1 MKKTITVALA
11 AMMCVGVV
19 SAEKPLRQAS
29 DSAQK
34 LRRDTQDRPN
44 VTAFAGVSD
53 VVKKSGI
60 TGGIIV
66 HLDCNDA
73 KETAKLRMNNNL
85 SVQGLDTSRKD
96 IDAARKYLASRGL
109 YGKITANLFDG
120 KELPYADDLVNIIV
134 SEGATQVQESEIL
147 RVLRPL
153 GTAYIN
159 GKQMVKPW
167 PKEIDDWGHFLHG
180 PDNNAASSDS
190 QVAPPKHLRWDAGP
204 RWSRSHETDMSMTAM
219 VSANGKLFYLI
230 DDGPIG
236 IHETPATGLARLP
249 DKSSLVARDAFNGLV
264 LWKHPVPDWGTRS
277 FKSDRLR
284 WGARDM
290 MFSSPAMLPR
300 RLVASGDRLYVTLGF
315 NAPLSELDALTGE
328 TLRTFDGTSDTQEI
342 LLSGRTL
349 FLHIKDA
356 EEISSVA
363 ALDLAD
369 EKVKWQHKAGRISP
383 VTLAVSRNRAAY
395 YNGKELVALN
405 ASDGSELW
413 RAAVVSGPAPVTD
426 IAHENSVV
434 VLHDNI
440 VIFAGKKVNAFSV
453 EDGKQLWEKSGRFST
468 FRGKPDVFIAGGL
481 LWLGSNTGQGLD
493 VATGEVVKTLN
504 TAGLFTGGHH
514 TRCYRARATDN
525 YLLWSKRGVEFMD
538 LSDLN
543 HSKNDWVRS
552 TCRYG
557 VMPAN
562 GLLYTAPT
570 PCFCYPGVKKNG
582 FNAFSAADGSM
593 ADARRKK
600 QVPEKGPAYKSP
612 RPSTPDPSSED
623 WPTYRHDNA
632 RSGYVETAV
641 PAKLEESWQV
651 QLTGRVSPPV
661 AADGQLYVSEKDTHT
676 IHCIN
681 ADSGKPIWRFV
692 AGGSVDSPPTIYGG
706 RVVFGCTDGRVYC
719 LNAKDG
725 QIAWSFQAAPFEKWI
740 ISYGKLQSSWPVHG
754 SVLVENEI
762 VYFAAGISSFL
773 DGGIYMYGLDV
784 SSGKI
789 VHRVRLDNTNES
801 LKDARSRAH
810 DMDGAK
816 NDILVS
822 NGNRV
827 FLTQNVFDM
836 SLQKIETK
844 RIGRYGALE
853 TDLHLVASGGFLDD
867 SGFDRL
873 YWMYAKRWPGLYFA
887 DKAPKAG
894 QILVFDSKRTYGLH
908 KFNKKFS
915 RSPYY
920 QPGAEGCE
928 LFADENDNEPLLA
941 ERQEKRERGTMS
953 RAKEPAWSVQVPVNA
968 RAMVLAG
975 KILFFSG
982 SPDVIPADDPLAA
995 LEGRFGGK
1003 LWAVSKDGG
1012 EKLAEYDIASPPVF
1026 DGLIA
1031 ASGKLYMV
1039 TRDGKVRCWE

>member
-1 MKKTITVALA
+1 MSTRQYIGALGA
-11 AMMCVGVV
+11 VV
-19 SAEKPLRQAS
+19 LS
-29 DSAQK
+29 
-34 LRRDTQDRPN
+34 

-53 VVKKSGI
+53 VVKSSGI
-60 TGGIIV
+60 KGGIIV
-66 HLDCNDA
+66 HLDCNDG
-73 KETAKLRMNNNL
+73 KETAKLRINNNMT
-85 SVQGLDTSRKD
+85 VQGLDTSRKD
-96 IDAARKYLASRGL
+96 IDAARKYLAWQGL
-109 YGKITANLFDG
+109 YGKVTANLFDG
-120 KELPYADDLVNIIV
+120 KKLPYADDLVNIIV
-134 SEGATQVQESEIL
+134 SESATQVPESEIL
-147 RVLRPL
+147 RVLCPL
-153 GTAYIN
+153 GTAFIN
-159 GKQMVKPW
+159 GKKIVKPW

-180 PDNNAASSDS
+180 PDNNAVSSDS

-236 IHETPATGLARLP
+236 IHETPVKGERRLP

-264 LWKHPVPDWGTRS
+264 LWKRPVPDWGTRS
-277 FKSDRLR
+277 FKSDRLK
-284 WGARDM
+284 WNAQNL

-315 NAPLSELDALTGE
+315 NAPLSELDAVTGQ
-328 TLRTFDGTSDTQEI
+328 TLRTFDGTADTQEI
-342 LLSGRTL
+342 LLADRTVC
-349 FLHIKDA
+349 LHIRNA
-356 EEISSVA
+356 EKVSSVA
-363 ALDLAD
+363 ALDLTD
-369 EKVKWQHKAGRISP
+369 GKVKWQHKAGRISP
-383 VTLAVSRNRAAY
+383 VTLGVSGNKAAY
-395 YNGKELVALN
+395 FNGDELVVLN
-405 ASDGSELW
+405 AADGSELW
-413 RAAVVSGPAPVTD
+413 RAAVASGPAPVKD

-434 VLHDNI
+434 VLHDNV
-440 VIFAGKKVNAFSV
+440 VILVNKKVSVFSI
-453 EDGKQLWEKSGRFST
+453 EDGKKLWEKKGGFST
-468 FRGKPDVFIAGGL
+468 FRGKSDVFIAGGL
-481 LWLGSNTGQGLD
+481 LWLGANTGTGRD
-493 VATGEVVKTLN
+493 VTTGEVVKTLN
-504 TAGLFTGGHH
+504 TAGLFTAGHH

-538 LSDLN
+538 IADHN

-582 FNAFSAADGSM
+582 FNAFSAADGSV
-593 ADARRKK
+593 ADARRKE
-600 QVPEKGPAYKSP
+600 QEPEKGPAFDRIVKSKNVSP
-612 RPSTPDPSSED
+612 ED

-632 RSGYVETAV
+632 RSGYVKTTI
-641 PAKLEESWQV
+641 PAKLEESWQM
-651 QLTGRVSPPV
+651 QLSGRVSPPV
-661 AADGQLYVSEKDTHT
+661 VAHGKLYVSEKDTHT
-676 IHCIN
+676 IHCID
-681 ADSGKPIWRFV
+681 ADCGKPVWRFI
-692 AGGSVDSPPTIYGG
+692 AGGSVDSPPTIHGG

-719 LNAKDG
+719 LSAKDG
-725 QIAWSFQAAPFEKWI
+725 QVAWTFQAAPFKKRI

-754 SVLVENEI
+754 SVLIENDI

-784 SSGKI
+784 SNGKI
-789 VHRVRLDNTNES
+789 VHRARLDNTDES
-801 LKDARSRAH
+801 LKDAKTRAH

-822 NGNRV
+822 NGNRI

-836 SLQKIETK
+836 SLQKIETN

-894 QILVFDSKRTYGLH
+894 QILVFDNKRTYGLH
-908 KFNKKFS
+908 KFTKKFS

-941 ERQEKRERGTMS
+941 ERAEKRERGTMS
-953 RAKEPAWSVQVPVNA
+953 RAREPVWSVQVPVNA
-968 RAMVLAG
+968 RAMVLTD

-995 LEGRFGGK
+995 LEERFGGK

>member
-1 MKKTITVALA
+1 MFSCSAWAGSADEILASSGVKGGLVVHVGCADPASIMAL
-11 AMMCVGVV
+11 
-19 SAEKPLRQAS
+19 RAS
-29 DSAQK
+29 DSY
-34 LRRDTQDRPN
+34 L
-44 VTAFAGVSD
+44 
-53 VVKKSGI
+53 
-60 TGGIIV
+60 V
-66 HLDCNDA
+66 H
-73 KETAKLRMNNNL
+73 
-85 SVQGLDTSRKD
+85 GLDV
-96 IDAARKYLASRGL
+96 DAVKVAKARKHIESKRL
-109 YGKITANLFDG
+109 YGPVSVDTFDG
-120 KELPYADDLVNIIV
+120 KNLPYADNLVNLVVAGELGDV
-134 SEGATQVQESEIL
+134 SKEEVM
-147 RVLRPL
+147 RVLEP
-153 GTAYIN
+153 GGVAYVN
-159 GKQMVKPW
+159 GRKTIKQAAADTDEW
-167 PKEIDDWGHFLHG
+167 THYLHNA
-180 PDNNAASSDS
+180 DNNAVSSDS

-236 IHETPATGLARLP
+236 IHETPVTGLRRLP
-249 DKSSLVARDAFNGLV
+249 DKSSLVARDAYNGLI
-264 LWKHPVPDWGTRS
+264 LWKRPVPDWGTRS
-277 FKSDRLR
+277 FKSDRLN
-284 WGARDM
+284 WGARDL

-315 NAPLSELDALTGE
+315 NAPLSELDAVTGE
-328 TLRTFDGTSDTQEI
+328 TLRTFAGTSDTQEI
-342 LLSGRTL
+342 LLSDRTL
-349 FLHIKDA
+349 FLHIRDA
-356 EEISSVA
+356 EKISSVV

-369 EKVKWQHKAGRISP
+369 GKVKWQHKAGLISP
-383 VTLAVSRNRAAY
+383 VTLAVARNRAAY
-395 YNGKELVALN
+395 FNGKELVVLDTA
-405 ASDGSELW
+405 DGSELW
-413 RAAVVSGPAPVTD
+413 RAAVPSGPAQVKD

-440 VIFAGKKVNAFSV
+440 VICVSRQVKAFSV

-493 VATGEVVKTLN
+493 VTTGEIVKTLN
-504 TAGLFTGGHH
+504 TSGLFTDGHH

-538 LSDLN
+538 IADQN

-582 FNAFSAADGSM
+582 FNAFSAADGSV
-593 ADARRKK
+593 ADARRKE
-600 QVPEKGPAYKSP
+600 QVPEKGPAFDRIVKGENISP
-612 RPSTPDPSSED
+612 ED
-623 WPTYRHDNA
+623 WPIYRHDNA
-632 RSGYVETAV
+632 RSGYVETIV
-641 PAKLEESWQV
+641 PAELEESWQV
-651 QLTGRVSPPV
+651 QLSGRVSPPV
-661 AADGQLYVSEKDTHT
+661 VADGKLYVAEEDTHT
-676 IHCIN
+676 IHCID
-681 ADSGKPIWRFV
+681 ADSGKPVWRFV
-692 AGGSVDSPPTIYGG
+692 AGGSVDSPPTIHGG
-706 RVVFGCTDGRVYC
+706 RVVFGCSDGRVYC
-719 LNAKDG
+719 LNANDG
-725 QIAWSFQAAPFEKWI
+725 QIAWSFQAAPFEKRI
-740 ISYGKLQSSWPVHG
+740 ISYGRLQSSWPVHG

-784 SSGKI
+784 SSGKV
-789 VHRVRLDNTNES
+789 VHRARLDNTDES
-801 LKDARSRAH
+801 LKDAKTRAH

-822 NGNRV
+822 NGNRI

-836 SLQKIETK
+836 SLQKTETK
-844 RIGRYGALE
+844 RTGRYGALE

-887 DKAPKAG
+887 DRAPKAG
-894 QILVFDSKRTYGLH
+894 QILVFDNERTYGLH

-928 LFADENDNEPLLA
+928 LFADENDNEPLLD

-953 RAKEPAWSVQVPVNA
+953 RAKEPVWSVQVPVNA
-968 RAMVLAG
+968 RAMVLTD

-995 LEGRFGGK
+995 LEERLGGK
-1003 LWAVSKDGG
+1003 LWAVSTDDGD
-1012 EKLAEYDIASPPVF
+1012 KLAEYDIASPPVF

-1039 TRDGKVRCWE
+1039 TRDGKVRCWENN

>member
-1 MKKTITVALA
+1 MRRTITATLA

-19 SAEKPLRQAS
+19 WAEK
-29 DSAQK
+29 
-34 LRRDTQDRPN
+34 PN

-53 VVKKSGI
+53 VVKNSGI

-66 HLDCNDA
+66 HLDCNDG
-73 KETAKLRMNNNL
+73 KETAKLLNNNNL
-85 SVQGLDTSRKD
+85 CVQGLDTSEGD
-96 IDAARKYLASRGL
+96 IATARKYLSSQGL

-120 KELPYADDLVNIIV
+120 KTLPYADDLVNIVV
-134 SEGATQVQESEIL
+134 SVSSTQVPESEIL
-147 RVLRPL
+147 RVLCPL

-159 GKQMVKPW
+159 GNRIIKPW
-167 PKEIDDWGHFLHG
+167 PKDTDEWTHYLHNA
-180 PDNNAASSDS
+180 DNNAVSSDS

-236 IHETPATGLARLP
+236 IHETPVTGLRRLP
-249 DKSSLVARDAFNGLV
+249 DKSSLVARDAYNGLI
-264 LWKHPVPDWGTRS
+264 LWKRPVPDWGTRS
-277 FKSDRLR
+277 YKSDRLK
-284 WGARDM
+284 WGDRDM

-315 NAPLSELDALTGE
+315 NAPLSELDAVTGE
-328 TLRTFDGTSDTQEI
+328 TLRTFSDTSDTQEI
-342 LLSGRTL
+342 LLSDRTL
-349 FLHIKDA
+349 FLHLRDA
-356 EEISSVA
+356 EKMSSVV

-369 EKVKWQHKAGRISP
+369 GKVKWRHKAGRISP
-383 VTLAVSRNRAAY
+383 VTLAVSRNVAAY
-395 YNGKELVALN
+395 FTGKDLVVLDAR
-405 ASDGSELW
+405 DGSELW
-413 RAAVVSGPAPVTD
+413 RKEVLSGSTAVKD

-440 VIFAGKKVNAFSV
+440 VIFAGKKAKAFSL

-481 LWLGSNTGQGLD
+481 LWLGSNTDQGLD
-493 VATGEVVKTLN
+493 VTTGEVVKTLN

-538 LSDLN
+538 IADRN

-582 FNAFSAADGSM
+582 FNAFSATDGSV
-593 ADARRKK
+593 ADARGKE
-600 QVPEKGPAYKSP
+600 QAPEKGPAFDRIAEGEKKAP
-612 RPSTPDPSSED
+612 ED

-632 RSGYVETAV
+632 RSGYVKTAV

-651 QLTGRVSPPV
+651 QLRGRISPPV
-661 AADGQLYVSEKDTHT
+661 VAGGKLYVAEKDNHT
-676 IHCIN
+676 IHCID
-681 ADSGKPIWRFV
+681 ADSGKPLWRFI
-692 AGGSVDSPPTIYGG
+692 AGGPVDSPPTIHGA
-706 RVVFGCTDGRVYC
+706 RVIFGCTDGRVYC
-719 LNAKDG
+719 LNTEDG
-725 QIAWSFQAAPFEKWI
+725 QVAWLFRAAPFEKRI
-740 ISYGKLQSSWPVHG
+740 VSYGKLQSSWPVHG
-754 SVLVENEI
+754 SVLVENEV

-773 DGGIYMYGLDV
+773 DGGIYLYGLDIV
-784 SSGKI
+784 SGEI
-789 VHRVRLDNTNES
+789 VHRARLDNTDES
-801 LKDARSRAH
+801 LKESGSRTH

-822 NGNRV
+822 NGSRI

-836 SLQKIETK
+836 SLKTIETK
-844 RIGRYGALE
+844 RIGRWGALE
-853 TDLHLVASGGFLDD
+853 TDLHLSASGGFLDD

-873 YWMYAKRWPGLYFA
+873 YWMYARRWPGLYVA
-887 DKAPKAG
+887 YDAPKAG
-894 QILVFDSKRTYGLH
+894 QILVFDDQRTYGLH

-920 QPGAEGCE
+920 QPGADGCE
-928 LFADENDNEPLLA
+928 LFADENDNEPLLV

-953 RAKEPAWSVQVPVNA
+953 RAKEPAWSVQAPVNA
-968 RAMVLAG
+968 RAMVLTD

-982 SPDVIPADDPLAA
+982 SPDVIPVDDPLAA

-1003 LWAVSKDGG
+1003 LWAVSKDSG

-1031 ASGKLYMV
+1031 ASSKLYMV

>member
-1 MKKTITVALA
+1 MTRLLLTPLLVVMFSCGSWAGSADEILESSGVKGGLVVHVGCDDPASIMAL
-11 AMMCVGVV
+11 
-19 SAEKPLRQAS
+19 RAS
-29 DSAQK
+29 DSY
-34 LRRDTQDRPN
+34 L
-44 VTAFAGVSD
+44 
-53 VVKKSGI
+53 
-60 TGGIIV
+60 V
-66 HLDCNDA
+66 H
-73 KETAKLRMNNNL
+73 
-85 SVQGLDTSRKD
+85 GLDVAAVKV
-96 IDAARKYLASRGL
+96 AKARKYIESERL
-109 YGKITANLFDG
+109 YGPVSVDTFDG
-120 KELPYADDLVNIIV
+120 RNLPYADNLVNLVVVGELGDV
-134 SEGATQVQESEIL
+134 SKEEVM
-147 RVLRPL
+147 RVLVP
-153 GTAYIN
+153 GGVAYVN
-159 GKQMVKPW
+159 GRKTTKPVPTELDEW
-167 PKEIDDWGHFLHG
+167 THYLHNA
-180 PDNNAASSDS
+180 DNNAVSSDS

-236 IHETPATGLARLP
+236 IHETPVTGLRRLP
-249 DKSSLVARDAFNGLV
+249 DKSSLVARDAYNGLI
-264 LWKHPVPDWGTRS
+264 LWKRPVPDWGTRS
-277 FKSDRLR
+277 YKSDRLK
-284 WGARDM
+284 WGDRDM

-315 NAPLSELDALTGE
+315 NAPLSELDAVTGE
-328 TLRTFDGTSDTQEI
+328 TLRTFAGTSDTQEI
-342 LLSGRTL
+342 LFSDRTL
-349 FLHIKDA
+349 FLHIRDA
-356 EEISSVA
+356 EKISSVA

-369 EKVKWQHKAGRISP
+369 GEVRWRHTAGLISP
-383 VTLAVSRNRAAY
+383 VTLAVARGSAAY
-395 YNGKELVALN
+395 FNGKELVVLN
-405 ASDGSELW
+405 TADGSELW
-413 RAAVVSGPAPVTD
+413 RAAISLGPGPVKD
-426 IAHENSVV
+426 IAHDNSVV

-440 VIFAGKKVNAFSV
+440 VIVVDRQVKAFSV

-493 VATGEVVKTLN
+493 VTTGEVVKTLN
-504 TAGLFTGGHH
+504 TSGLFTDGHH

-538 LSDLN
+538 IADQN

-582 FNAFSAADGSM
+582 FNAFSAADGAV
-593 ADARRKK
+593 ADARRKE
-600 QVPEKGPAYKSP
+600 QVPEKGPAFDRIVEGKNISP
-612 RPSTPDPSSED
+612 ED

-632 RSGYVETAV
+632 RSGYVRTVV
-641 PAKLEESWQV
+641 PTKLEESWQV

-661 AADGQLYVSEKDTHT
+661 AADGKLYVSEKDTHT
-676 IHCIN
+676 IHCID
-681 ADSGKPIWRFV
+681 ADSGKPVWRFV
-692 AGGSVDSPPTIYGG
+692 AGGSVDSPPTIHGG
-706 RVVFGCTDGRVYC
+706 RAIFGCTDGRVYC
-719 LNAKDG
+719 LDANDG
-725 QIAWSFQAAPFEKWI
+725 QIAWSFQAAPFEKRI

-784 SSGKI
+784 SSGEI
-789 VHRVRLDNTNES
+789 VHRARLDNTDES
-801 LKDARSRAH
+801 LKDAKTRTH

-822 NGNRV
+822 HGNRI

-836 SLQKIETK
+836 SLQKIETR
-844 RIGRYGALE
+844 RIGRHGALE

-873 YWMYAKRWPGLYFA
+873 YWMYARRWPGLYFA
-887 DKAPKAG
+887 DRAPKAG
-894 QILVFDSKRTYGLH
+894 QILVFDNKRTYGLH

-920 QPGAEGCE
+920 GPGAEGCE
-928 LFADENDNEPLLA
+928 LFSDDNDNEPLLA
-941 ERQEKRERGTMS
+941 DSQEKRERGTMS
-953 RAKEPAWSVQVPVNA
+953 RAKEPVWSVQVPVNA
-968 RAMVLAG
+968 RAMVLTD

-1012 EKLAEYDIASPPVF
+1012 DKLAEYDIASPPVF

-1039 TRDGKVRCWE
+1039 TRDGKVRCWENN

>member
-1 MKKTITVALA
+1 MTRLLLTPLLVVMFSCSAWAGPADEILESSGVKGGLVVHVGCADPASLMAL
-11 AMMCVGVV
+11 
-19 SAEKPLRQAS
+19 RAS
-29 DSAQK
+29 DSY
-34 LRRDTQDRPN
+34 L
-44 VTAFAGVSD
+44 
-53 VVKKSGI
+53 
-60 TGGIIV
+60 V
-66 HLDCNDA
+66 H
-73 KETAKLRMNNNL
+73 
-85 SVQGLDTSRKD
+85 GLDV
-96 IDAARKYLASRGL
+96 DAVKVSKARKHIESNRL
-109 YGKITANLFDG
+109 YGPVSVDTFDG
-120 KELPYADDLVNIIV
+120 KNLPYADNLVNLVVARELGNV
-134 SEGATQVQESEIL
+134 SKEEVM
-147 RVLRPL
+147 RVLVP
-153 GTAYIN
+153 GGVAYAN
-159 GKQMVKPW
+159 GRKTIKQAAADTDEW
-167 PKEIDDWGHFLHG
+167 THYLHKA
-180 PDNNAASSDS
+180 DNNAVSSDS

-236 IHETPATGLARLP
+236 IHETPVTGLRRLP
-249 DKSSLVARDAFNGLV
+249 DKSSLVARDAYNGLI
-264 LWKHPVPDWGTRS
+264 LWKRPVPDWGTRS
-277 FKSDRLR
+277 YKSDRLK
-284 WGARDM
+284 WGDRDM

-315 NAPLSELDALTGE
+315 NAPLSELDAVTGE
-328 TLRTFDGTSDTQEI
+328 TLRTFAGTSDTQEI
-342 LLSGRTL
+342 LLSDRTL
-349 FLHIKDA
+349 FLHIRDA
-356 EEISSVA
+356 EKVSSVV

-369 EKVKWQHKAGRISP
+369 GKVKWQHKAGLISP
-383 VTLAVSRNRAAY
+383 VTLAVARNRAAY
-395 YNGKELVALN
+395 CNGKELVVLN
-405 ASDGSELW
+405 TAVGSELW
-413 RAAVVSGPAPVTD
+413 RAAISSGPAPVKD
-426 IAHENSVV
+426 IAYDNSVV

-440 VIFAGKKVNAFSV
+440 VICASRQVKAFSV

-481 LWLGSNTGQGLD
+481 LWLGSNTDQGLD
-493 VATGEVVKTLN
+493 VTTGEVVKTLN
-504 TAGLFTGGHH
+504 TSGLFTDGHH

-538 LSDLN
+538 IADQN

-582 FNAFSAADGSM
+582 FNAFSAEDGSV
-593 ADARRKK
+593 ADVRRKE
-600 QVPEKGPAYKSP
+600 QVPEKGPAFDRIVKGENISP
-612 RPSTPDPSSED
+612 ED

-632 RSGYVETAV
+632 RSGYVRTVV
-641 PAKLEESWQV
+641 PARLEESWQV
-651 QLTGRVSPPV
+651 QLAGRVSPPA
-661 AADGQLYVSEKDTHT
+661 AADGKLYVSEKDTHT
-676 IHCIN
+676 IHCID
-681 ADSGKPIWRFV
+681 ADSGKPVWRFV
-692 AGGSVDSPPTIYGG
+692 AGGSVDSPPTIHGG
-706 RVVFGCTDGRVYC
+706 RVIFGCTDGRVYC
-719 LNAKDG
+719 LDANDG
-725 QIAWSFQAAPFEKWI
+725 QIAWSFQAAPFEKRI
-740 ISYGKLQSSWPVHG
+740 ISYGKLQSSWPVRG

-773 DGGIYMYGLDV
+773 DGGIYIYGLDV
-784 SSGKI
+784 SSGEI
-789 VHRVRLDNTNES
+789 VHRARLDNTDES
-801 LKDARSRAH
+801 LKDAKTRAH

-822 NGNRV
+822 NDNRI
-827 FLTQNVFDM
+827 FLTQNVLDM
-836 SLQKIETK
+836 SLQKIEAK

-873 YWMYAKRWPGLYFA
+873 YWMHAKRWPGLYFA
-887 DKAPKAG
+887 DRAPKAG
-894 QILVFDSKRTYGLH
+894 QILVFDNKRTYGLH

-920 QPGAEGCE
+920 GPGAEGCE
-928 LFADENDNEPLLA
+928 LFSDDNDNEPLLA
-941 ERQEKRERGTMS
+941 DSQEKRERGTMS
-953 RAKEPAWSVQVPVNA
+953 RDKEPVWSVQVPVNA
-968 RAMVLAG
+968 RAMVLTD

-1012 EKLAEYDIASPPVF
+1012 DKLAEYDIASPPVF

-1031 ASGKLYMV
+1031 AGGKLYMV
-1039 TRDGKVRCWE
+1039 TRDGKVRCWENN